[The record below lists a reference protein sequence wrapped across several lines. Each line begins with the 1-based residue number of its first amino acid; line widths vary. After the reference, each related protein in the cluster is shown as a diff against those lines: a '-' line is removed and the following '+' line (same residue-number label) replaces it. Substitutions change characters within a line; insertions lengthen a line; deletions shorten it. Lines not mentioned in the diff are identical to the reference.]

1 MLPFLVIIL
10 PVLLP
15 LRAQQLLQGSCTFEG
30 STCGYSSDPAH
41 LKWSLNTEGHYIT
54 VDSTKEVTEKRA
66 VLISPI
72 LEFLD
77 WSCVRIV
84 YQISGSGTLQMYIRP
99 EGESFDYR
107 LWSSQDTSDS
117 WLIATVDLRNTL
129 NQYKIIFE
137 GTPGEDLSH
146 SVAIFEIRIVQG
158 YCIECNFEEHH
169 ICGYT
174 NVWNPN
180 VNWYVGGYISRD
192 PLSSLLDDHTMSNQR
207 GHYMYVDSIY
217 VKNFQEVA
225 QLASPMTMFPIAGCL
240 SFYYHRNQGKGNIFS
255 VFTRDVFGHYEEIW
269 RPEKQ
274 ETSTWNRVKVDIKTH
289 HPLQVVFEVAFSS
302 AKGGSIAVDDISFSA
317 DFCNTET
324 EPFFDPSIANCDFE
338 EDFCR
343 YYQESSEGSMW
354 RRVSI
359 NPNVYRIGDHTK
371 GSGSFLLANTR
382 YSSRPG
388 YVARLYGPF
397 LQENVKYCLKFFYA
411 LYGFI
416 KTENTL
422 IVYIY
427 DENSVAL
434 EKVWNV
440 PESSRGSWIRVEI
453 SFHKPMPTKV
463 VFVSICRN
471 FWDCGLVALDDI
483 SVTHGDC
490 HITAGIHHSPA
501 GECNFDKNECEYTQD
516 EKDKGQW
523 IRKRGQTPTSYTGP
537 KGDHTTGVGYY
548 MYIEASHMFTG
559 HNARLLS
566 SNLRGFLHQQCLTF
580 FYSMYGSGTGMLS
593 VYLKKNEDKREILLW
608 RRRGEQ
614 SISWLKGSVEYEC
627 EQNHQIVF
635 EAIRGISIRS
645 DIAIDD
651 IVMKKGPCKELKE
664 TSFDHSGFSENFNV
678 IDY

>member
-1 MLPFLVIIL
+1 YL
-10 PVLLP
+10 
-15 LRAQQLLQGSCTFEG
+15 
-30 STCGYSSDPAH
+30 Y
-41 LKWSLNTEGHYIT
+41 KHYR
-54 VDSTKEVTEKRA
+54 EVTEKRA

-289 HPLQVVFEVAFSS
+289 HPLQVGDIFINIAFSS

-371 GSGSFLLANTR
+371 GSGEQWVFN
-382 YSSRPG
+382 
-388 YVARLYGPF
+388 
-397 LQENVKYCLKFFYA
+397 LQYLKNVKYCLKIF
-411 LYGFI
+411 L
-416 KTENTL
+416 T
-422 IVYIY
+422 
-427 DENSVAL
+427 VAL
-434 EKVWNV
+434 EKSGTYLKVQG
-440 PESSRGSWIRVEI
+440 GSWIRVEI

-490 HITAGIHHSPA
+490 IHHSPA

-651 IVMKKGPCKELKE
+651 IVMKKGPCKEKNDDMTE
-664 TSFDHSGFSENFNV
+664 Q
-678 IDY
+678 

>member
-1 MLPFLVIIL
+1 
-10 PVLLP
+10 
-15 LRAQQLLQGSCTFEG
+15 
-30 STCGYSSDPAH
+30 
-41 LKWSLNTEGHYIT
+41 
-54 VDSTKEVTEKRA
+54 

-289 HPLQVVFEVAFSS
+289 HPLQVGDIFINIAFSS

-371 GSGSFLLANTR
+371 GSGDPHIHLGTWLCGT
-382 YSSRPG
+382 
-388 YVARLYGPF
+388 LYGPF
-397 LQENVKYCLKFFYA
+397 LQENVKYCLKIF
-411 LYGFI
+411 L
-416 KTENTL
+416 T
-422 IVYIY
+422 
-427 DENSVAL
+427 VAL
-434 EKVWNV
+434 EKSGTYLKVQG
-440 PESSRGSWIRVEI
+440 GSWIRVEI

-490 HITAGIHHSPA
+490 HITAGMRLS

-651 IVMKKGPCKELKE
+651 IVMKKGPCKGWF
-664 TSFDHSGFSENFNV
+664 TSTIIKNLHV
-678 IDY
+678 

>member
-1 MLPFLVIIL
+1 KITICKLSRQ
-10 PVLLP
+10 
-15 LRAQQLLQGSCTFEG
+15 LRPLLQ
-30 STCGYSSDPAH
+30 
-41 LKWSLNTEGHYIT
+41 
-54 VDSTKEVTEKRA
+54 VTEKRA

-289 HPLQVVFEVAFSS
+289 HPLQVGDIFINSCFEVAFSS

-359 NPNVYRIGDHTK
+359 NPNTWLCGT
-371 GSGSFLLANTR
+371 
-382 YSSRPG
+382 
-388 YVARLYGPF
+388 LYGPF
-397 LQENVKYCLKFFYA
+397 LQENVKYCLKIF
-411 LYGFI
+411 L
-416 KTENTL
+416 TL
-422 IVYIY
+422 CMG
-427 DENSVAL
+427 L
-434 EKVWNV
+434 LKQKH
-440 PESSRGSWIRVEI
+440 PHRGSWIRVEI

-490 HITAGIHHSPA
+490 HITAGMRLPPLT

-651 IVMKKGPCKELKE
+651 IVMKKGPCKGWF
-664 TSFDHSGFSENFNV
+664 TSTIIKNLHV
-678 IDY
+678 